1 MMMMNSPVNFESI
14 AMVLIVSLNFV
25 CFGIQETVLH
35 LRSKYSVGVKVRS
48 VYQPVKP
55 TDALPVHSA
64 HPIQTNNS
72 QSAIYVIIMIVI
84 LFFCC

>member
-1 MMMMNSPVNFESI
+1 MKMINSQVDFESI

-25 CFGIQETVLH
+25 CFGTQETVLH
-35 LRSKYSVGVKVRS
+35 HRIKYSVGVKVHS
-48 VYQPVKP
+48 VYQQVKP

-72 QSAIYVIIMIVI
+72 RPAIY
-84 LFFCC
+84 